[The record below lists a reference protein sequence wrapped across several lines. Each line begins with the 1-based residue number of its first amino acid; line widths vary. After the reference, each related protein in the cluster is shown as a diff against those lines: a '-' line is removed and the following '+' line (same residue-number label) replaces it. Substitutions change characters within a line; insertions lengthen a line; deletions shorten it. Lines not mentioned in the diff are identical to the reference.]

1 LIAAAVMDASRDAG
15 VDVRGLS
22 KVFATRAVL
31 DDVSLRV
38 ARGEIVALLGPNGAG
53 KTTTLRILAG
63 LVRPSGGGGAVAGIA
78 LEGHLQRLRARVGLL
93 TETPGLWDR
102 LTVYDNL
109 LTYARLYGVAAPE
122 SRVRTLLDQFG
133 LAARAGDRAGVLS
146 KGQRQRVALMRALV
160 AEPAVLLLDEPTSG
174 LDPDAARVVRDA
186 IVAARNRGV
195 AVLLS
200 THQLDEAAALAD
212 RIAVLQQRLL
222 ADDTPAGL
230 ARRLPGSGR
239 VVIEVEG
246 DARQWTPV
254 VAAVAATVEASGAV
268 LSLTLAAGRA
278 VPDAVAALVGA
289 GARVQAVREAGPALE
304 AAYLSLVRRDG

>member
-1 LIAAAVMDASRDAG
+1 MDAMPDAG

-22 KVFATRAVL
+22 KAFGARVVL
-31 DDVSLRV
+31 DEVSLRV
-38 ARGEIVALLGPNGAG
+38 APGEIVALLGPNGAG

-63 LVRPSGGGGAVAGIA
+63 LVTATSGGGVVAGVA
-78 LEGHLQRLRARVGLL
+78 LDGSLQRLRARVGLL

-102 LTVYDNL
+102 LTVHDNL
-109 LTYARLYGVAAPE
+109 LTYARLYGVAAPAT
-122 SRVRTLLDQFG
+122 RVRALLDQFG

-186 IVAARNRGV
+186 IVAARHRGV

-200 THQLDEAAALAD
+200 THQLDEAATLAD

-222 ADDTPAGL
+222 ADDTPAAL
-230 ARRLPGSGR
+230 ARRQPGAGK

-246 DARQWTPV
+246 DARQWTAV
-254 VAAVAATVEASGAV
+254 VAPVAAAVEASGAV
-268 LSLTLAAGRA
+268 LTLTLAPDCA

-289 GARVQAVREAGPALE
+289 GARVHTVREAGPALE
-304 AAYLSLVRRDG
+304 AAYLALVRRDG

>member
-1 LIAAAVMDASRDAG
+1 MDPSRDAG

-22 KVFATRAVL
+22 KVFGARAVL

-38 ARGEIVALLGPNGAG
+38 APGEIVALLGPNGAG

-63 LVRPSGGGGAVAGIA
+63 LITATRGEGVVAGVA
-78 LEGHLQRLRARVGLL
+78 LDGSLQRLRARVGLL

-102 LTVYDNL
+102 LTVHDNL
-109 LTYARLYGVAAPE
+109 LTYARLYGVAAPA
-122 SRVRTLLDQFG
+122 SRVRALLDQFG
-133 LAARAGDRAGVLS
+133 LAGRADDRAGVLS

-186 IVAARNRGV
+186 IAAARGRGV

-200 THQLDEAAALAD
+200 THQLDEAATLAD